1 MILNHSLSIIYILS
15 VHNLSERLASDA
27 ECLIRGIK
35 PDAVIV
41 HVGNFNDLDIID
53 LQNGGIR
60 STNNRVSKSSENGDG
75 VDEYD
80 VPTSSFGNRNM
91 VENSSFWDKI
101 VNGVAHD
108 EEFENILSILDFP
121 MESLEEDG
129 FDGDW
134 DASLG
139 PIPSDAIIG
148 LPPTPRGK
156 IGNTSQLNS
165 VAPPLEISGTP
176 EQKPLTCCIEDDS
189 SSVIVSQ
196 NKSGNTQESGALQ
209 TQSPISV
216 LQSSRSYSVGK
227 RLTLKPD
234 IDIPRRTRSKRPKSM
249 RTMTINPLLLMPSMS
264 SAVSVSKRTPSSG
277 KNIEAKR
284 KKSSQLS
291 AAMEITNKK
300 CTHCEVTMTPQWRE
314 GPMGPKTLCNA
325 CGVRYRSG
333 RLFPEYRPAAS
344 PTFVPSLHSNS
355 HKKVVEMRNKGK
367 QPVRISSYECYSLD
381 FM

>member
-1 MILNHSLSIIYILS
+1 
-15 VHNLSERLASDA
+15 
-27 ECLIRGIK
+27 
-35 PDAVIV
+35 
-41 HVGNFNDLDIID
+41 
-53 LQNGGIR
+53 
-60 STNNRVSKSSENGDG
+60 
-75 VDEYD
+75 
-80 VPTSSFGNRNM
+80 M
-91 VENSSFWDKI
+91 VENSNFWDKI

-108 EEFENILSILDFP
+108 EDFENILSILDFP

-139 PIPSDAIIG
+139 PIPSDALIG

-156 IGNTSQLNS
+156 IGNTSRLKS

-176 EQKPLTCCIEDDS
+176 EQKLLTCCIEDDS
-189 SSVIVSQ
+189 SSIILSQ

-216 LQSSRSYSVGK
+216 LESSRSYSAGK

-234 IDIPRRTRSKRPKSM
+234 IDIPRRPRSKRPISK
-249 RTMTINPLLLMPSMS
+249 RTMTINPLFLMPPIS

-284 KKSSQLS
+284 KKSLQLS
-291 AAMEITNKK
+291 AAMETINKK
-300 CTHCEVTMTPQWRE
+300 CTHCEVIKTPQWRE

-344 PTFVPSLHSNS
+344 PTFVQSLHSNS
-355 HKKVVEMRNKGK
+355 HKMVVEMRNKGK
-367 QPVRISSYECYSLD
+367 QPVRISSYE
-381 FM
+381 